1 MDAFLQAVSTVGF
14 PIVAVLGCAWFIY
27 QVWKKQQQA
36 TDAQIK
42 QIYESCQKREDKL
55 CEQVERFNETLIN
68 FNTTLAVIDKRLE
81 IIETKILSK
90 D

>member
-1 MDAFLQAVSTVGF
+1 MEAVLKAISTVGF

-36 TDAQIK
+36 IDAQIK

-68 FNTTLAVIDKRLE
+68 FNSTLAVIDKRLE

>member
-1 MDAFLQAVSTVGF
+1 MEAILTAISTVGF

-27 QVWKKQQQA
+27 QVWQKQQQA
-36 TDAQIK
+36 TDLQIK

>member
-1 MDAFLQAVSTVGF
+1 MEAIFTAISTVGF
-14 PIVAVLGCAWFIY
+14 PVVAVVSCAWFIY
-27 QVWKKQQQA
+27 QIWQKQQQA

-42 QIYESCQKREDKL
+42 QIYESCQKRENKL
-55 CEQVERFNETLIN
+55 CEQIERFNEVLNN